1 VDKTIIL
8 PKLMRRDG
16 VFARLAAIL
25 RALPLDRPW
34 KIVISEAKPSRSL
47 AQNAYLHGVAYKM
60 LSDFTGYEPEEIAS
74 YLLGRYFGWKDKRV
88 PKTPR
93 NPEGMESVPIR
104 TTTTDAEGRRSV
116 LGKLEFAEYVAWI
129 QRFGA
134 KHGVVIPDPDPEY
147 AAHREQEAA

>member
-1 VDKTIIL
+1 MDRSILL

-16 VFARLAAIL
+16 QFARLAAIL
-25 RALPLDRPW
+25 RDLPMDRAW
-34 KIVISEAKPSRSL
+34 KVTIAEAKSPRSL

-60 LSDFTGYEPEEIAS
+60 LSDFTGYEPDEVAQFLCGS
-74 YLLGRYFGWKDKRV
+74 YFGWKDKRV

-93 NPEGMESVPIR
+93 NPSGVESVPVR

-116 LGKLEFAEYVAWI
+116 LGKLEFADYVAWI

-134 KHGVVIPDPDPEY
+134 KYGVVIPDPDPDY
-147 AAHREQEAA
+147 AAHRQEAA